1 MIRLGRGKWK
11 GHILR
16 PSSRLCRPTSSLV
29 RGAFLDIA
37 GFSLVNHATVW
48 DLCSGTGAVGLEAL
62 SWGASECVFVDMN
75 PLAISFIRSIL
86 QDYGAITNAMVLT
99 GDVRK
104 LVPKLDSKPDIVF
117 IDPPYKHLG
126 LYEWIDSVDWK
137 QILSEDGMVFAE
149 CGTEAILRQD
159 WKMRKY
165 GGTHLMWKVIRKT
178 K

>member
-48 DLCSGTGAVGLEAL
+48 DLCSGTGAAGLEAL
-62 SWGASECVFVDMN
+62 SWGASECVFVDIN
-75 PLAISFIRSIL
+75 PLAASFIRSAL
-86 QDYGAITNAMVLT
+86 RRFGAGADALVLT

-104 LVPKLDSKPDIVF
+104 LVSKLDSKPDLIF
-117 IDPPYKHLG
+117 IDPPYNNHG
-126 LYEWIDSVDWK
+126 LYDWIDSVDWK
-137 QILSEDGMVFAE
+137 WILSEDGMVFAE
-149 CGTEAILRQD
+149 CGSEAILQHD

-165 GGTHLMWKVIRKT
+165 GGTHLMWKKMKET
-178 K
+178 T

>member
-48 DLCSGTGAVGLEAL
+48 DLCSGTGAVGLETL
-62 SWGASECVFVDMN
+62 SWGAAECVFVDNN
-75 PLAISFIRSIL
+75 PLAISFIRSTL
-86 QDYGAITNAMVLT
+86 RGLGAAADASVLT

-117 IDPPYKHLG
+117 IDPPYEHQG
-126 LYEWIDSVDWK
+126 LYEWIYGIDWK
-137 QILSEDGMVFAE
+137 GIISENGMVFAE
-149 CGTEAILRQD
+149 CGTEVILQQD

-165 GGTHLMWKVIRKT
+165 GGTHLMWKTMKET
-178 K
+178 E